1 MRGPSV
7 AVFAHFT
14 RALARACAPH
24 LAQVVWR
31 LKGALL
37 LFLYDTMP
45 FYGVYEVSFLN
56 DDGDKCFYIGYSV
69 DTVQRESDYRA
80 GNKWPQHAPKNGP
93 KTSSLYEPIFWARV
107 GSQTVSVSLAF
118 APSISVYR

>member
-7 AVFAHFT
+7 AVFANFT

-56 DDGDKCFYIGYSV
+56 ERSV
-69 DTVQRESDYRA
+69 AVKAACWSEKRD
-80 GNKWPQHAPKNGP
+80 
-93 KTSSLYEPIFWARV
+93 
-107 GSQTVSVSLAF
+107 
-118 APSISVYR
+118 